1 MASSPVS
8 MSAEAMNDAQIDHM
22 IRCLWTGCTAEFMS
36 QDDLLPHVSQLHVPL
51 PQNDHALCLWES
63 CATEQVDSSKLLQ
76 HLRADHHIVPASP
89 ETEVL
94 RPETRTKSVPPR
106 DQNASKLTS
115 TTTAVAAQQDSGS
128 EEEQHVCRWK
138 GCHKSF
144 PNFDS
149 LTCHLSEDHIG
160 TGKSEYMC
168 EWEGCERN
176 GRGFGQRQ
184 KAMRHI
190 QTHTG
195 DKPYQCQLC
204 RKRFSEANIMAQHM
218 RTHTG
223 EKPFRCPEPGCGR
236 EFSISGALTIH
247 RRVHTGEK
255 PFKCKFEGCDKWFA
269 ESSNL
274 TKHLRVHTGE
284 RPFQCPFPGCEKRF
298 SRPDQVTRH
307 RRTHLSAAEKA
318 AEKMAAETLS
328 KASGTSSNKRS
339 APSSSAQVADGSAE
353 EQQQTDPETDEPWTS
368 SAASSS
374 MTWHQESGHKR
385 TSEQLS
391 GETVT
396 SIINVAPQGALFPIL
411 PFELNYSRLVD
422 DQREHD
428 GYYEYFDDYEQE
440 QEVAKRCDV
449 WDDLQDANKFF
460 DDPTL
465 RGLLQEWYEGRLEE
479 SKDPIDKTLR
489 PTWSSIYGQVDEVT
503 EFGDRSKLH
512 LKEHPR
518 PPGLGDENVQRLL
531 GASVRGKRRRVMSNA
546 DRFWVRI
553 GAERRKRLFLE
564 EPKQRQMRTK
574 WGRPWDIAPAAKK
587 NDGQHE
593 STPQD
598 REDTSEPASVTGS
611 TSEPAHTSAT
621 APASSSV
628 STTASVSTAAS
639 TSASASTETPSH
651 IPSSNLVANDPMPT
665 IDESNTWNS
674 AQQPNPTPRTSN
686 SAPAKRTD
694 QDDLNVVLEASEK
707 KRIEEEERVG
717 TTPLEDRFHA
727 QSMAVEDSSLQS
739 LAERNRFEVPVELR
753 PPMNYVGPGPSRFSM
768 PYVPILGP
776 ETIVS
781 VALYSSLNPTK
792 RTQEFMFLGSQPLTA
807 MRDAFHCLSDFV
819 NQGAEE
825 QQDSPIKNKSNKKIS
840 NSFIY
845 IEGIF
850 YTDTPLLRAKIDKRN
865 ELQEKERKRLENL
878 VKDRESR
885 RQEASTKSKERSKG
899 KAVSRR
905 PVQGTAHRHE
915 VEEEEELDNAE
926 LLEQMAQTGSQDIPI
941 EQIKLKDEHLYASAS
956 HDYGEVIIDWVA
968 NNPERKLDP
977 DFANLRKK
985 HMHDTLIQD
994 LSIRINHPYLLVHQG
1009 NCEHLLIFRDLRLFS
1024 HRYDD
1029 LNRLSYPK
1037 PVFKSKQIRH
1047 CCRMCNTNP
1056 AFYITIDDRL
1066 AGETP
1071 SYFCEE
1077 CYDVFHYDV
1086 DGNILY
1092 DDFKVFLYAHDE
1104 AK

>member
-1 MASSPVS
+1 
-8 MSAEAMNDAQIDHM
+8 MSH
-22 IRCLWTGCTAEFMS
+22 
-36 QDDLLPHVSQLHVPL
+36 
-51 PQNDHALCLWES
+51 
-63 CATEQVDSSKLLQ
+63 
-76 HLRADHHIVPASP
+76 
-89 ETEVL
+89 
-94 RPETRTKSVPPR
+94 
-106 DQNASKLTS
+106 
-115 TTTAVAAQQDSGS
+115 
-128 EEEQHVCRWK
+128 
-138 GCHKSF
+138 
-144 PNFDS
+144 
-149 LTCHLSEDHIG
+149 
-160 TGKSEYMC
+160 
-168 EWEGCERN
+168 
-176 GRGFGQRQ
+176 
-184 KAMRHI
+184 
-190 QTHTG
+190 
-195 DKPYQCQLC
+195 
-204 RKRFSEANIMAQHM
+204 
-218 RTHTG
+218 
-223 EKPFRCPEPGCGR
+223 
-236 EFSISGALTIH
+236 
-247 RRVHTGEK
+247 
-255 PFKCKFEGCDKWFA
+255 
-269 ESSNL
+269 
-274 TKHLRVHTGE
+274 
-284 RPFQCPFPGCEKRF
+284 
-298 SRPDQVTRH
+298 
-307 RRTHLSAAEKA
+307 
-318 AEKMAAETLS
+318 
-328 KASGTSSNKRS
+328 
-339 APSSSAQVADGSAE
+339 
-353 EQQQTDPETDEPWTS
+353 
-368 SAASSS
+368 AASSS
-374 MTWHQESGHKR
+374 SSRPRAQNCQQSG
-385 TSEQLS
+385 TSGQLS
-391 GETVT
+391 DETVT
-396 SIINVAPQGALFPIL
+396 SIINVAPQGPLFPIL
-411 PFELNYSRLVD
+411 PFGLNYTRLVD

-428 GYYEYFDDYEQE
+428 GYHEYFDDYEQE

-503 EFGDRSKLH
+503 EFGDRSNLH

-531 GASVRGKRRRVMSNA
+531 GASVRGRRRRVMSNS
-546 DRFWVRI
+546 DRFRVRI
-553 GAERRKRLFLE
+553 GAERRKKLFLE
-564 EPKQRQMRTK
+564 EPKPRQMRTK

-587 NDGQHE
+587 KDGQQE
-593 STPQD
+593 SITQD
-598 REDTSEPASVTGS
+598 RESTSEPASVTGS
-611 TSEPAHTSAT
+611 ASEPVHASAT
-621 APASSSV
+621 ASASSSV
-628 STTASVSTAAS
+628 STTASVSAAAS
-639 TSASASTETPSH
+639 TSASTSTENSSH
-651 IPSSNLVANDPMPT
+651 IPSSDHLVANDPIST
-665 IDESNTWNS
+665 TDELNTRKTAEQTNS
-674 AQQPNPTPRTSN
+674 RTSN
-686 SAPAKRTD
+686 LAPAQRTD
-694 QDDLNVVLEASEK
+694 QDDLNVVLEASER

-717 TTPLEDRFHA
+717 TTSLEDRFHA

-753 PPMNYVGPGPSRFSM
+753 PPMNYVGPGPPRFSM

-792 RTQEFMFLGSQPLTA
+792 RTQEFLFLGSQPLTA

-825 QQDSPIKNKSNKKIS
+825 QQDSPVKNKSNKKIS

-845 IEGIF
+845 IEGTF
-850 YTDTPLLRAKIDKRN
+850 YTDTPLSRAKIDKRN
-865 ELQEKERKRLENL
+865 ELQEKERKRLEGL
-878 VKDRESR
+878 VKERELR
-885 RQEASTKSKERSKG
+885 RKEASAKSKERSKG
-899 KAVSRR
+899 KGVSRK
-905 PVQGTAHRHE
+905 PVQGAAHRNE
-915 VEEEEELDNAE
+915 VEEEDLDNAE
-926 LLEQMAQTGSQDIPI
+926 LLKQMAQTGRQDIPI

-956 HDYGEVIIDWVA
+956 HDYGQVIIDWVA
-968 NNPERKLDP
+968 SNPERKLDP

-994 LSIRINHPYLLVHQG
+994 LSVRINHPYLLVHQG

-1029 LNRLSYPK
+1029 QNRLSYPK